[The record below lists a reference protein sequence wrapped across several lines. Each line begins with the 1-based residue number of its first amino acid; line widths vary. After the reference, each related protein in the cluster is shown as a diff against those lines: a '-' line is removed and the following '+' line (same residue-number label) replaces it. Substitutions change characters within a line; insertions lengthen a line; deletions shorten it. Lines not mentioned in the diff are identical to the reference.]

1 MQNQDSFLLIEV
13 LNRMLAKEHACA
25 IRYATHAAMV
35 VGPYVDPVSA
45 RFQEIASDEIAHAGK
60 LRERICALGGTPT
73 LAVDGGERPAAVT
86 LGEMIEANLEE
97 ERGAIEE
104 YSKILGTIPRHNVLL
119 FRTIEDILKDEQE
132 HLEEL
137 MDLAPM
143 REANGSRRQN
153 RIRIDGRT
161 GVAAQH
167 SGHISSL
174 DSRD

>member
-1 MQNQDSFLLIEV
+1 MQNQDNFLLIEV

-25 IRYATHAAMV
+25 IRYATLAAMV
-35 VGPYVDPVSA
+35 IGPYVGAVSA

-60 LRERICALGGTPT
+60 LRKRICALGGTPT
-73 LAVDGGERPAAVT
+73 LAVDGGEGPAAVT

-104 YSKILGTIPRHNVLL
+104 YTRILGTVPRLHVLL
-119 FRTIEDILKDEQE
+119 YRTIEDILMDEQE

-137 MDLAPM
+137 MDLTPV
-143 REANGSRRQN
+143 REGSSSRNQTRV
-153 RIRIDGRT
+153 RLDART
-161 GVAAQH
+161 GVAAQQPE
-167 SGHISSL
+167 HISSL